1 MKILSSLQEPTL
13 CVHILLVCDVLNSGN
28 HMPGTPLPCPAP
40 AWTIDGYKWDTRLC
54 GEATGQF
61 SACQLYTFL
70 SASRKRKKMQGS
82 ERDANIGVT
91 LNLL

>member
-1 MKILSSLQEPTL
+1 MKILNSLQEPTL

-54 GEATGQF
+54 VARLLGNSQRVNSTPF
-61 SACQLYTFL
+61 SLPHENV
-70 SASRKRKKMQGS
+70 RKCKRVSVM
-82 ERDANIGVT
+82 RI
-91 LNLL
+91 